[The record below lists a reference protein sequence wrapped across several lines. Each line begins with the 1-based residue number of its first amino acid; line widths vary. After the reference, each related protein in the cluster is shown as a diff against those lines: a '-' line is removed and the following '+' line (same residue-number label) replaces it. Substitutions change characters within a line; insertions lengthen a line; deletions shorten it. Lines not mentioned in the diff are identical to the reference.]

1 MKKHSW
7 VGSGAF
13 ILILVLAPFSP
24 VSLPAPFGPA
34 GDPAYA
40 QPAPYYQGKTI
51 RIIVG
56 FTAGGFFDLWA
67 RLIARHMPKHVPGN
81 PAMIVQN
88 MPGAGSVI
96 AANYVHNVAN
106 PDGLAVVMPINT
118 LYLDQVVGHA
128 QVTFDVRKFQWI
140 GAPDKWYNL
149 LYMRADA
156 PYKSIGDVINAKE
169 PPKCGSTG
177 TASASYI
184 MLKLLEETLGAKFNV
199 VLGYQGG
206 REIDLGVERGEV
218 VCRAQD
224 IQSHFGREPFDTW
237 HKTGFERHLVQDPK
251 TRDSRLPDTPT
262 IWELMDQ
269 YKTPPVSRRL
279 AEVILASSEIGR
291 AMMAPPGTP
300 PDKVKILREAYA
312 KALRDPELLAEA
324 KKGRMDADPSPGEEL
339 QELAKTVIEQP
350 PEVIERVKKLLGN

>member
-1 MKKHSW
+1 MKKRFL

-13 ILILVLAPFSP
+13 VLILILAPFSL
-24 VSLPAPFGPA
+24 VSLPAPLGLAGNPA
-34 GDPAYA
+34 SA
-40 QPAPYYQGKTI
+40 QPAPYYRGKTI

-56 FTAGGFFDLWA
+56 FTPGGFFDLWA
-67 RLIARHMPKHVPGN
+67 RLIARHMPNHVPGH
-81 PAMIVQN
+81 PTMIAQN

-96 AANYVHNVAN
+96 AANYVYNVAK
-106 PDGLAVVMPINT
+106 PDGLSVVMPINT
-118 LYLDQVVGHA
+118 LYLDQLVGRPHA
-128 QVTFDVRKFQWI
+128 KFDARKFQWI

-156 PYKSIGDVINAKE
+156 PYKSIADVISAKE
-169 PPKCGSTG
+169 PPKCGATG
-177 TASASYI
+177 TASTAYI
-184 MLKLLEETLGAKFNV
+184 TPKLLGETLGAKFDI

-218 VCRAQD
+218 ICRAQD

-251 TRDSRLPDTPT
+251 TRDPRLPDTPT
-262 IWELMDQ
+262 VWELMDK
-269 YKTPPVSRRL
+269 YKTPEIARRL

-312 KALRDPELLAEA
+312 KTLRDPELLAEA
-324 KKGRMDADPSPGEEL
+324 KKGRMDANPSPGEEL
-339 QELAKTVIEQP
+339 QELAKKVMDQP
-350 PEVIERVKKLLGN
+350 PEVIEKVKKLLGD

>member
-1 MKKHSW
+1 MKKPSR

-13 ILILVLAPFSP
+13 ILIFVLASFSL
-24 VSLPAPFGPA
+24 VSPPAPFGPP
-34 GDPAYA
+34 GDSAYA

-67 RLIARHMPKHVPGN
+67 RLIARHMPKHIPGN
-81 PAMIVQN
+81 PTMIVQN

-96 AANYVHNVAN
+96 AANYVHNVAK
-106 PDGLAVVMPINT
+106 PDGLTVVMPINT
-118 LYLDQVVGHA
+118 LYLDQLVGRA
-128 QVTFDVRKFQWI
+128 QVNFDVRKFHWI

-156 PYKSIGDVINAKE
+156 RYRSIADVISAKE
-169 PPKCGSTG
+169 PPKCGATG
-177 TASASYI
+177 TASTAYI
-184 MLKLLEETLGAKFNV
+184 TPKLLEETLRAKFNV
-199 VLGYQGG
+199 VLGYPGG

-251 TRDSRLPDTPT
+251 TRDRRLPDTPT
-262 IWELMDQ
+262 IWELMDE
-269 YKTPPVSRRL
+269 YKTPAVNRRL

-300 PDKVKILREAYA
+300 SDQVKILREAYA
-312 KALRDPELLAEA
+312 KTLKDPELLAEA

-339 QELAKTVIEQP
+339 QELAKRVTDQP
-350 PEVIERVKKLLGN
+350 PEVIERVKKLLEN